1 MELVPGTLRL
11 TDCLALCSANA
22 TCQAI
27 NFETGLC
34 VLFSSSASQRP
45 AALTPSQF
53 PVFTIYAH
61 KVCLLGRKRCDRDWM
76 FERVNGYELRD
87 VARSSAIV
95 MSREACME
103 LCLNEV
109 QFRCR
114 SANYNRMTG
123 ECFLS
128 DKDRTSLSLTSTNRY
143 FGQSSESVDYL
154 ESNCVDATVHL
165 SIRTSKHWVQW
176 IRWMIQQSTMDIASR
191 PHKQSNINKQLKFLC
206 AEVAQTK
213 LEPTDPKQKA
223 FDRARA
229 ITGNSRSR
237 SLATPDYF
245 FRPLHQFVEDML
257 SGDVRVISNSSGQ

>member
-1 MELVPGTLRL
+1 MSSLSGDHCLQRRDLTFVDDTFICKIFHSKRQKSRSNGLNTKPCSGFITFELITGYVYTSPSDTMELVPGTLRL
-11 TDCLALCSANA
+11 TDCLALCNANA

-34 VLFSSSASQRP
+34 VLFSSSAAQRP

-114 SANYNRMTG
+114 SANYNRVTG

-154 ESNCVDATVHL
+154 ESNCVDVGHKNNLNHVKKDNEVNDTSENND
-165 SIRTSKHWVQW
+165 SI
-176 IRWMIQQSTMDIASR
+176 
-191 PHKQSNINKQLKFLC
+191 
-206 AEVAQTK
+206 
-213 LEPTDPKQKA
+213 
-223 FDRARA
+223 
-229 ITGNSRSR
+229 G
-237 SLATPDYF
+237 
-245 FRPLHQFVEDML
+245 
-257 SGDVRVISNSSGQ
+257 